1 MDRGEL
7 RAGDADRER
16 VAERLRIALEE
27 GRLNIYEYDER
38 LRDAFSSKTY
48 TELDNLLA
56 DLPNVTPPS
65 QQQLVVPGE
74 APVPE
79 RWQVGPDGL
88 YQDATRMWLTEL
100 WGSWL
105 RANGICWAI
114 WVATA
119 FYADW
124 DLHASVPWPFWVSV
138 PWGVVL
144 LFQTI
149 GGLSSGEPQRWAA
162 KRHRKEA
169 ERRSRK
175 HAEREAKDAGSTGTK

>member
-1 MDRGEL
+1 MLVAWTKGSCG
-7 RAGDADRER
+7 RATPTANGWRNGA
-16 VAERLRIALEE
+16 IALEE

-38 LRDAFSSKTY
+38 LRDAFAAKTY
-48 TELDNLLA
+48 TELDTLLA

-79 RWQVGPDGL
+79 RWQVGPDGR
-88 YQDATRMWLTEL
+88 YQDATRMWLADL
-100 WGSWL
+100 WGSWVS
-105 RANGICWAI
+105 ANVVCWVI
-114 WVATA
+114 WGVSGFSGNGT
-119 FYADW
+119 
-124 DLHASVPWPFWVSV
+124 VPWPFWVSV

-175 HAEREAKDAGSTGTK
+175 HAERDARKANRAE